1 MSKNA
6 KIICLILI
14 LPLITLIYGIASS
27 QYITVF
33 NSLLTAFCIVGFF
46 VINKKF
52 SLFNNATLY
61 AVIVFILLAVFM
73 GRTLKMYNF
82 FPQWDKILHFTSG
95 FVIASIAKQV
105 YKKIKGDTTNKV
117 LMNWF
122 VFLFAAASASVWEF
136 YEFFVDSLFNMSAQ
150 NGLADTMLDMIAGTS
165 SALITIIISN
175 CRKSRSTAKIN

>member
-1 MSKNA
+1 MSKNV
-6 KIICLILI
+6 KIIGSTLI
-14 LPLITLIYGIASS
+14 LPLITLIYGFASS

-33 NSLLTAFCIVGFF
+33 NSLLTAFCIVGFL

-52 SLFNNATLY
+52 SLFNNTTLY
-61 AVIVFILLAVFM
+61 SVTIFILLAVFM

-105 YKKIKGDTTNKV
+105 YQKLKGDEKNKS

-122 VFLFAAASASVWEF
+122 IFLFAASSAAVWEF
-136 YEFFVDSLFNMSAQ
+136 YEFSVDSLLNMSAQ
-150 NGLADTMLDMIAGTS
+150 NGLGDTMLDMIAGTA
-165 SALITIIISN
+165 SALIAIIIPIIKHKCKHN
-175 CRKSRSTAKIN
+175 L